1 MRVACLWS
9 GGKDS
14 AYACYLALKM
24 GLKVERLVTFRPQ
37 DPESKLF
44 HVPNVKWTALQ
55 AESMGV
61 SQVLV
66 EVPMG
71 REYDVLCK
79 TLTTLRE
86 RHGIEGA
93 IAGVIASNYQ
103 RRVLQEACHRVGLE
117 LITPLWGQEP
127 FDVVNRMI
135 NEGFVAIIVGVY
147 AEGLTKQWLGKEVDR
162 EFLEYLKRLLRA
174 WGVSPCGEGGE
185 YETFVVDA
193 PLFAKRIKIVN
204 YEVFWRRNWGE
215 LTILD
220 AILVGK
226 G

>member
-1 MRVACLWS
+1 VKVACLWS

-14 AYACYLALKM
+14 AYACHLALKM
-24 GLKVERLVTFRPQ
+24 GLNVERLVTFYPQ

-66 EVPMG
+66 EAPVG
-71 REYDVLCK
+71 QEYDVLCK
-79 TLTTLRE
+79 TLATLRE
-86 RHGIEGA
+86 RHGIEGVV
-93 IAGVIASNYQ
+93 AGVIASNYQ
-103 RRVLQEACHRVGLE
+103 RRILQEVCLKVGLE
-117 LITPLWGQEP
+117 LIAPLWGRDP
-127 FDVVNRMI
+127 FDVVNQMI
-135 NEGFVAIIVGVY
+135 NEGLVAIVIGVY
-147 AEGLTKQWLGKEVDR
+147 AEGLTRQWLGKEVDR
-162 EFLEYLKRLLRA
+162 EFLEHLKRLSRT

-220 AILVGK
+220 AMLVEK
-226 G
+226 D